1 MHYLKSYLAIC
12 KQVLQFLP
20 KFERLQNASAICD
33 CYLQLE
39 TAKKRNV
46 AVGLKC
52 CRE

>member
-20 KFERLQNASAICD
+20 KFERLQNPSTIRD
-33 CYLQLE
+33 CYYQLE
-39 TAKKRNV
+39 TAKRNV
-46 AVGLKC
+46 AVGYKR